1 MIRSTR
7 LIAGYT
13 EQTFLSWMGGRSF
26 LFTLVVNQAITPL
39 IGLAVWTTALPGES
53 GVSTYYVALLAVRL
67 VTVSYEHHTLSNKIY
82 SGDLADDLL
91 RPHPPILGTF
101 GYNLAMRL
109 WHVLFG
115 LPLIA
120 AVAALA
126 GISVD
131 LADVAVAVP
140 ALVLAAALRFLFTY
154 ILALS
159 ALWTERAHGVVGLG
173 ETLIFLLGGEAA
185 PVPVL
190 PEAVRPWVAALP
202 FRAMLGFPAEL
213 ASGSLGFSAALVG
226 YGWQIGWIAIVAA
239 AAAVVWRR
247 GVRRY
252 VAVGS

>member
-1 MIRSTR
+1 MTRSVR
-7 LIAGYT
+7 LVAGYA
-13 EQTFLSWMGGRSF
+13 EQSFLNWMGGRSF
-26 LFTLVVNQAITPL
+26 LLTLVVNEAITPL

-53 GVSTYYVALLAVRL
+53 GISTYYVALLAVRL
-67 VTVSYEHHTLSNKIY
+67 VTVSYEHHTLSNVIY
-82 SGDLADDLL
+82 SGDFADNLL
-91 RPHPPILGTF
+91 RPHAPILGAI
-101 GYNLAMRL
+101 GDSLAIRL
-109 WHVLFG
+109 WHVLLG
-115 LPLIA
+115 LPLLLIT
-120 AVAALA
+120 AALA
-126 GISVD
+126 GIA
-131 LADVAVAVP
+131 LGAGDVAAALP
-140 ALVLAAALRFLFTY
+140 ALVLAAALRFLFAYT
-154 ILALS
+154 LALS

-213 ASGSLGFSAALVG
+213 ASGSLGLSAALVG
-226 YGWQIGWIAIVAA
+226 YGWQIGWIAVVAA